1 MNLTERRRTVSLAV
15 KVYALVGLLAALVVG
30 CATDPYP
37 LSRPCDWSRPE
48 CWYQDER
55 PTDEKLVDVFY
66 VTSTDIM
73 SSKDAEGRPAAL
85 AALTREEC
93 AAEQAEMDWFRKNIY
108 TSEFNYF
115 APLYHQV
122 TFESLGNPSGGRD
135 ANWDAAAEEVC
146 GAFDYYMATE
156 NRGRRFILVGFSQGA
171 SILRTILKHMTD
183 EQYARC
189 VAAYSI
195 GFQVT
200 AEDLASPH
208 VRAAQGADDQGVI
221 ISFNSVSKSEG
232 RMPLLSDR
240 SACSIN
246 PVNWRTDATPA
257 EFEYGGQTLTATL
270 DVTNHLV
277 VVQGFTPPK
286 TAFSHLFPDGN
297 LHTYERLLYSRQLH
311 DNAVLRAYG
320 R

>member
-55 PTDEKLVDVFY
+55 
-66 VTSTDIM
+66 
-73 SSKDAEGRPAAL
+73 
-85 AALTREEC
+85 
-93 AAEQAEMDWFRKNIY
+93 
-108 TSEFNYF
+108 
-115 APLYHQV
+115 
-122 TFESLGNPSGGRD
+122 
-135 ANWDAAAEEVC
+135 
-146 GAFDYYMATE
+146 
-156 NRGRRFILVGFSQGA
+156 
-171 SILRTILKHMTD
+171 
-183 EQYARC
+183 
-189 VAAYSI
+189 
-195 GFQVT
+195 
-200 AEDLASPH
+200 
-208 VRAAQGADDQGVI
+208 
-221 ISFNSVSKSEG
+221 
-232 RMPLLSDR
+232 
-240 SACSIN
+240 
-246 PVNWRTDATPA
+246 PA